1 MKKDK
6 FLEVVAYGFVAIVFV
21 IVISWL
27 FNLLSQSASV
37 SEPFAGCGGQEPSK
51 DTQLVLD
58 TSIGMQR
65 PYVTT
70 EMDMG
75 DFEGDL
81 DRTYSGKF
89 EGGIQ
94 ATKDVHNLAMR
105 QYPFDWVNAPPSS
118 KIFQEQNA
126 LFLEKENLLRNAE
139 PLPVSYQSSM
149 DINNARLMPPSQGK
163 QTEGFDS
170 QPNLN
175 PRNHSGSDGFV
186 NLGPADEI
194 IKSYKPMCSTDK
206 NKLSEDDAENFIL
219 SYYDKLGLVP
229 EFNKRDDGVYEVVGT
244 YEKNPKI
251 VYEDEVQQNNDSIW
265 KPMAGNDEITVN
277 ANFGKELAAVPS
289 SAVLADKT
297 TGKMRDDDSQGLQ
310 RMFGPGLQWQQ
321 YG

>member
-1 MKKDK
+1 MTNKDRAWDDAMKKLD
-6 FLEVVAYGFVAIVFV
+6 FLQVVAYGFVAVVFIVV
-21 IVISWL
+21 ITWV
-27 FNLLSQSASV
+27 FQVFAAPKTQEN
-37 SEPFAGCGGQEPSK
+37 FAGCGGQMPSK
-51 DTQLVLD
+51 DRDLVLD
-58 TSIGMQR
+58 TSVGLQR

-70 EMDMG
+70 ELDMG

-81 DRTYSGKF
+81 DRTYSSKF
-89 EGGIQ
+89 EGGMQ
-94 ATKDVHNLAMR
+94 ATKDVYNLALR

-139 PLPVSYQSSM
+139 TLPKDYQTSM
-149 DINNARLMPPSQGK
+149 DKTNARLMPPQYN
-163 QTEGFDS
+163 QFQREGFD
-170 QPNLN
+170 NLEN
-175 PRNHSGSDGFV
+175 P
-186 NLGPADEI
+186 AEEI
-194 IKSYKPMCSTDK
+194 IKSFKPKCARTDD

-229 EFNKRDDGVYEVVGT
+229 EFKRRDDGIYEVLST

-251 VYEDEVQQNNDSIW
+251 EYEDDGENSKESMW
-265 KPMAGNDEITVN
+265 RPMSGDNEITVN

-289 SAVLADKT
+289 SSVLADKT
-297 TGKMRDDDSQGLQ
+297 TGRMRDDDSQGLQ